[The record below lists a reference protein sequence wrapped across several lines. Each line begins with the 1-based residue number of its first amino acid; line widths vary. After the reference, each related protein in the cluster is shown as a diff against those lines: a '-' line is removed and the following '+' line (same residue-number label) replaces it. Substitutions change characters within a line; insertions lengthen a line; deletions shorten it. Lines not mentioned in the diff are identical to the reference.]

1 MWSGPAGWAVTWSPT
16 TLDLSASPGTP
27 WKLARQ
33 LRHPDDPAAQWLP
46 RLDEVIRT
54 RYGGRFKGT
63 VMATP
68 MQGDYLMW
76 AIAPDIPV
84 TYSHIHLFHPDYWEE
99 LGLVGQG
106 SPGWWDVLD
115 KYRVNLL
122 VVEAE
127 YAGGLK
133 AAMAKST
140 EWEILLDEV
149 GDATKANPLTRQLVA
164 VRLNPR

>member
-1 MWSGPAGWAVTWSPT
+1 M
-16 TLDLSASPGTP
+16 
-27 WKLARQ
+27 
-33 LRHPDDPAAQWLP
+33 
-46 RLDEVIRT
+46 
-54 RYGGRFKGT
+54 
-63 VMATP
+63 
-68 MQGDYLMW
+68 
-76 AIAPDIPV
+76 
-84 TYSHIHLFHPDYWEE
+84 
-99 LGLVGQG
+99 
-106 SPGWWDVLD
+106 DVLD